1 MTSDYSSI
9 RNRHASPESASC
21 AADTDD
27 ARDDAAD
34 EVALHVVFKVIG
46 NLKEV
51 LEFVKGAIHE
61 NDLGG
66 VGGGAQ
72 SAGKSRHWPS

>member
-1 MTSDYSSI
+1 
-9 RNRHASPESASC
+9 
-21 AADTDD
+21 
-27 ARDDAAD
+27 
-34 EVALHVVFKVIG
+34 
-46 NLKEV
+46 V